1 MARSL
6 LASLLLTTSSVV
18 VDVAPPRGRRRLG
31 VSARRP
37 LVAIQTFLQH
47 SHKFTGAHGNHRELR
62 RWWLQLLLACVRCTH
77 RAVSAA
83 LQTMAAAAARTA
95 DIRIDAV
102 IRQCCSDVSNQACD
116 DDWQEIQRSVYHSLL
131 VQSITAGHLAS
142 MFNYYLKTTQ
152 SPLKVSL
159 FVSELAQQTSN
170 TKFMV
175 FRLTAKRLE
184 CRVLSNQATLLCAC
198 KLVC

>member
-1 MARSL
+1 M
-6 LASLLLTTSSVV
+6 
-18 VDVAPPRGRRRLG
+18 
-31 VSARRP
+31 SARRP

-62 RWWLQLLLACVRCTH
+62 RWWLQLLFACVRYTH
-77 RAVSAA
+77 RAVNAA
-83 LQTMAAAAARTA
+83 QLTMAAAAAAPTA
-95 DIRIDAV
+95 DVRIDAV

-116 DDWQEIQRSVYHSLL
+116 YDLHEIQRSVYHSLL
-131 VQSITAGHLAS
+131 VQSITAAHLAS
-142 MFNYYLKTTQ
+142 MFNCYLKTTL
-152 SPLKVSL
+152 SPFKVSL

-170 TKFMV
+170 TTFMV